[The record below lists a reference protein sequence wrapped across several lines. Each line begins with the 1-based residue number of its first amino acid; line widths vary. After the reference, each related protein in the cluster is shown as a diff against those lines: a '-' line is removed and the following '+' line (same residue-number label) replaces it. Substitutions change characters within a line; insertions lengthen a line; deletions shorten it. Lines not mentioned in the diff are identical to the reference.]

1 MYFDSILAVSDFSAL
16 SAHALDRAALL
27 ARQHQTPLRLVHFAD
42 SPDTYLADPIARLG
56 QRARQLAR
64 RHEIAVHALERSA
77 SLDEVMAEAS
87 ASSLMVMGPLS
98 HRSWKRFHLG
108 TTLDQAVHG
117 SVCPL
122 LVVKQAPDKPY
133 ARVLVAVDLS
143 PGSMPLIDFAG
154 RFSRPTMLTLFH
166 AIDTLDE
173 AKLRSADVSHEVI
186 QANRFGSRLQARD
199 RLAQLIGALDVNRPP
214 LAFDVGHGD
223 PAYSTALH
231 LQATQGELVVVGKR
245 RSSSLVHFF
254 TGSVAQRLA
263 KWADSDVLVA
273 PLERLNSSTFA
284 EHSH

>member
-1 MYFDSILAVSDFSAL
+1 MFDPSANLGLVVILRAL
-16 SAHALDRAALL
+16 N
-27 ARQHQTPLRLVHFAD
+27 LVD
-42 SPDTYLADPIARLG
+42 
-56 QRARQLAR
+56 
-64 RHEIAVHALERSA
+64 
-77 SLDEVMAEAS
+77 
-87 ASSLMVMGPLS
+87 MGPLS

-143 PGSMPLIDFAG
+143 PGPMPLIDFAG
-154 RFSRPTMLTLFH
+154 RISTPTMLTLFH

-173 AKLRSADVSHEVI
+173 TKLRSVDVSDEAI

-199 RLAQLIGALDVNRPP
+199 RLGQIIGALDVNRHP

-245 RSSSLVHFF
+245 RSSSLAQFF
-254 TGSVAQRLA
+254 TASVAQRLA

-273 PLERLNSSTFA
+273 PLERLNAGMFA
-284 EHSH
+284 EVSH

>member
-56 QRARQLAR
+56 QHARQLAR

-77 SLDEVMAEAS
+77 SLDEVMAEVS
-87 ASSLMVMGPLS
+87 ASSLLVMGPLS
-98 HRSWKRFHLG
+98 HRNWKRFHLR
-108 TTLDQAVHG
+108 TTLDQAVHD

-122 LVVKQAPDKPY
+122 LVVKQVPDKPY

-143 PGSMPLIDFAG
+143 PRSKPLIDFAG
-154 RFSRPTMLTLFH
+154 RFSTPTVLTLFH
-166 AIDTLDE
+166 AIDTIDE

-199 RLAQLIGALDVNRPP
+199 RLAQLIGALDVNRHP

-231 LQATQGELVVVGKR
+231 LQATRGELVVVGKR
-245 RSSSLVHFF
+245 RSSSLVNFF
-254 TGSVAQRLA
+254 TSSVAQRLA
-263 KWADSDVLVA
+263 KWVDSDVLVA
-273 PLERLNSSTFA
+273 PLERLNSDTFA